1 MANNAKKYIK
11 LAILAVVSMII
22 GSVITIAIKDFDVAK
37 VNTNKTEVSY
47 SKTKKGFDSLYET
60 YDTIMSEY
68 YKDVDS
74 DKLIEGAINGMLES
88 LDDEHTMYFDKKSKE
103 EFDSELSGNYYGI
116 GAQIQLTS
124 DETIKITKVFDD
136 SPAKKAGLKEEDVF
150 VSVDGTSVKGKS
162 ATEVANML
170 KSDSVKTSTIVV
182 KRNDK
187 ELTFK
192 VTKENITLF
201 SVSSE
206 MLDNNGKNVGYL
218 SVSIFGQKTYSQFKD
233 ALTKLE
239 KQDMDSLIIDLR
251 GNTGGYL
258 STVTNML
265 EEFID
270 KGNVIYQIQSSSGV
284 KQYKTVKASE
294 KKYKIVVLIDGG
306 SASASEIMSAA
317 MKEVYGAT
325 LVGQTTYGKGTVQTT
340 KNLSNGSMI
349 KYTIENWLT
358 PNGNWINEVG
368 VTPTNVVE
376 LDEIYYQK
384 PISENDN
391 QLKEAIN
398 LVSNQQK

>member
-22 GSVITIAIKDFDVAK
+22 GSIITIAIKDFDVAK

-206 MLDNNGKNVGYL
+206 ILDNNGKNVGYL

-349 KYTIENWLT
+349 KYTIEKWLT
-358 PNGNWINEVG
+358 PSGKNIDKEGIKPDYE
-368 VTPTNVVE
+368 VE
-376 LDEIYYQK
+376 LGDSYK
-384 PISENDN
+384 NNPTKENDA
-391 QLKEAIN
+391 QL
-398 LVSNQQK
+398 QKALDLLK

>member
-37 VNTNKTEVSY
+37 VNTNKIEVSY

-124 DETIKITKVFDD
+124 DKTIKITKVFDD

-270 KGNVIYQIQSSSGV
+270 KGNIIYQIQSSSGV

-349 KYTIENWLT
+349 KYTIEKWLT
-358 PNGNWINEVG
+358 PSGKNIDKEGIKPDYE
-368 VTPTNVVE
+368 VE
-376 LDEIYYQK
+376 LGDSYK
-384 PISENDN
+384 NNPTKENDA
-391 QLKEAIN
+391 QL
-398 LVSNQQK
+398 QKALDLLK

>member
-170 KSDSVKTSTIVV
+170 KSDSVKTSTVVV

-284 KQYKTVKASE
+284 KQYKTVKASD

-340 KNLSNGSMI
+340 RDLSNGSMI
-349 KYTIENWLT
+349 KYTIEKWLT
-358 PNGNWINEVG
+358 PSGKNIDKEGIKPDYE
-368 VTPTNVVE
+368 VE
-376 LDEIYYQK
+376 LGDSYK
-384 PISENDN
+384 NNPTKENDA
-391 QLKEAIN
+391 QL
-398 LVSNQQK
+398 QKALDLLK

>member
-170 KSDSVKTSTIVV
+170 KSDSVKTSTIIV

-284 KQYKTVKASE
+284 KQYKTVKASD

-340 KNLSNGSMI
+340 KDLSNGSMI
-349 KYTIENWLT
+349 KYTIEKWLT
-358 PNGNWINEVG
+358 PSGKNIDKEGIKPDYE
-368 VTPTNVVE
+368 VE
-376 LDEIYYQK
+376 LGDSYK
-384 PISENDN
+384 NNPTKENDA
-391 QLKEAIN
+391 QL
-398 LVSNQQK
+398 QKALDLLK

>member
-22 GSVITIAIKDFDVAK
+22 GSVITIAIKDFDGAK

-124 DETIKITKVFDD
+124 DETIKITKVFDN

-233 ALTKLE
+233 ALIKLE

-349 KYTIENWLT
+349 KYTIEKWLT
-358 PNGNWINEVG
+358 PSGKNIDKEGIKPDYE
-368 VTPTNVVE
+368 VE
-376 LDEIYYQK
+376 LGDSYK
-384 PISENDN
+384 DNPTKENDT
-391 QLKEAIN
+391 QL
-398 LVSNQQK
+398 QKALDLLK

>member
-22 GSVITIAIKDFDVAK
+22 GSIITIAIKDFDVAK

-325 LVGQTTYGKGTVQTT
+325 LVGQTTYGKGTVQAT

-349 KYTIENWLT
+349 KYTIEKWLT
-358 PNGNWINEVG
+358 PSGKNIDKEGIKPDYE
-368 VTPTNVVE
+368 VE
-376 LDEIYYQK
+376 LGDSYK
-384 PISENDN
+384 NNPTKENDA
-391 QLKEAIN
+391 QL
-398 LVSNQQK
+398 QKALDLLK

>member
-37 VNTNKTEVSY
+37 DNTNKTEVSY

-150 VSVDGTSVKGKS
+150 VSVDGTSVKGKN

-340 KNLSNGSMI
+340 KDLSNGSMI
-349 KYTIENWLT
+349 KYTIEKWLT
-358 PNGNWINEVG
+358 PSGKNIDKEGIKPDYE
-368 VTPTNVVE
+368 VE
-376 LDEIYYQK
+376 LGDSYK
-384 PISENDN
+384 NNPTKENDA
-391 QLKEAIN
+391 QL
-398 LVSNQQK
+398 QKALDLLK

>member
-218 SVSIFGQKTYSQFKD
+218 SVSIFGQKTYFQFKD

-349 KYTIENWLT
+349 KYTIEKWLT
-358 PNGNWINEVG
+358 PSGKNIDKEGIKPDYE
-368 VTPTNVVE
+368 VE
-376 LDEIYYQK
+376 LGDSYK
-384 PISENDN
+384 NNPTKENDA
-391 QLKEAIN
+391 QL
-398 LVSNQQK
+398 QKALDLLK

>member
-22 GSVITIAIKDFDVAK
+22 GSIITIAIKDFDVAK

-124 DETIKITKVFDD
+124 DETIKITKVFDN

-218 SVSIFGQKTYSQFKD
+218 SVSIFGQKTYSQFRD

-349 KYTIENWLT
+349 KYTIEKWLT
-358 PNGNWINEVG
+358 PSGKNIDKEGIKPDYE
-368 VTPTNVVE
+368 VE
-376 LDEIYYQK
+376 LGDSYK
-384 PISENDN
+384 NNPTKENDA
-391 QLKEAIN
+391 QL
-398 LVSNQQK
+398 QKALDLLK

>member
-22 GSVITIAIKDFDVAK
+22 GSIITIAIKDFDVAK

-170 KSDSVKTSTIVV
+170 KSDSIKTSTIVV

-284 KQYKTVKASE
+284 KQYKTVKASD

-340 KNLSNGSMI
+340 KDLSNGSMI
-349 KYTIENWLT
+349 KYTIEKWLT
-358 PNGNWINEVG
+358 PSGKNIDKEGIKPDYE
-368 VTPTNVVE
+368 VE
-376 LDEIYYQK
+376 LGDSYK
-384 PISENDN
+384 NNPTKENDA
-391 QLKEAIN
+391 QL
-398 LVSNQQK
+398 QKALDLLK

>member
-170 KSDSVKTSTIVV
+170 KSDSVRTSTIVV

-349 KYTIENWLT
+349 KYTIEKWLT
-358 PNGNWINEVG
+358 PSGKNIDKEGIKPDYE
-368 VTPTNVVE
+368 VE
-376 LDEIYYQK
+376 LGDSYK
-384 PISENDN
+384 NNPTKENDA
-391 QLKEAIN
+391 QL
-398 LVSNQQK
+398 QKALDLLK

>member
-22 GSVITIAIKDFDVAK
+22 GSVITIAIKDFDVVK

-284 KQYKTVKASE
+284 KQYKTVKASD

-340 KNLSNGSMI
+340 KDLSNGSMI
-349 KYTIENWLT
+349 KYTIEKWLT
-358 PNGNWINEVG
+358 PNGKNIDKEG
-368 VTPTNVVE
+368 IKPDYEVE
-376 LDEIYYQK
+376 LGDSYK
-384 PISENDN
+384 NNPTKENDA
-391 QLKEAIN
+391 QL
-398 LVSNQQK
+398 QKALDLLK

>member
-74 DKLIEGAINGMLES
+74 DKSIEGAINGMLES

-349 KYTIENWLT
+349 KYTIEKWLT
-358 PNGNWINEVG
+358 PSGKNIDKEGIKPDYE
-368 VTPTNVVE
+368 VE
-376 LDEIYYQK
+376 LGDSYK
-384 PISENDN
+384 NNPTKENDA
-391 QLKEAIN
+391 QL
-398 LVSNQQK
+398 QKALDLLK

>member
-11 LAILAVVSMII
+11 LALLAVVSMII

-284 KQYKTVKASE
+284 KQYKTVKASD

-340 KNLSNGSMI
+340 KDLSNGSMI
-349 KYTIENWLT
+349 KYTIEKWLT
-358 PNGNWINEVG
+358 PSGKNIDKEGIKPDYE
-368 VTPTNVVE
+368 VE
-376 LDEIYYQK
+376 LGDSYK
-384 PISENDN
+384 NNPTKENDA
-391 QLKEAIN
+391 QL
-398 LVSNQQK
+398 QKALDLLK

>member
-11 LAILAVVSMII
+11 LALLAVVSMII

-218 SVSIFGQKTYSQFKD
+218 SVSIFGQKTYFQFKD

-349 KYTIENWLT
+349 KYTIEKWLT
-358 PNGNWINEVG
+358 PSGKNIDKEGIKPDYE
-368 VTPTNVVE
+368 VE
-376 LDEIYYQK
+376 LGDSYK
-384 PISENDN
+384 NNSTKENDA
-391 QLKEAIN
+391 QL
-398 LVSNQQK
+398 QKALDLLK

>member
-124 DETIKITKVFDD
+124 DETIKITKVFDN

-170 KSDSVKTSTIVV
+170 KSDSVKTSTIAV

-349 KYTIENWLT
+349 KYTIEKWLT
-358 PNGNWINEVG
+358 PSGKNIDKEGIKPDYE
-368 VTPTNVVE
+368 VE
-376 LDEIYYQK
+376 LGDSYK
-384 PISENDN
+384 NNPTKENDA
-391 QLKEAIN
+391 QL
-398 LVSNQQK
+398 QKALDLLK

>member
-37 VNTNKTEVSY
+37 VNTNKTAVSY

-124 DETIKITKVFDD
+124 DKTIKITKVFDD

-270 KGNVIYQIQSSSGV
+270 KGNIIYQIQSSSGV

-349 KYTIENWLT
+349 KYTIEKWLT
-358 PNGNWINEVG
+358 PSGKNIDKEGIKPDYE
-368 VTPTNVVE
+368 VE
-376 LDEIYYQK
+376 LGDSYK
-384 PISENDN
+384 NNPTKENDA
-391 QLKEAIN
+391 QL
-398 LVSNQQK
+398 QKALDLLK

>member
-124 DETIKITKVFDD
+124 DKTIKITKVFDD

-218 SVSIFGQKTYSQFKD
+218 SVSIFGQKTYFQFKD

-270 KGNVIYQIQSSSGV
+270 KGNIIYQIQSSSGV

-349 KYTIENWLT
+349 KYTIEKWLT
-358 PNGNWINEVG
+358 PSGKNIDKEGIKPDYE
-368 VTPTNVVE
+368 VE
-376 LDEIYYQK
+376 LGDSYK
-384 PISENDN
+384 NNPTKENDA
-391 QLKEAIN
+391 QL
-398 LVSNQQK
+398 QKALDLLK

>member
-22 GSVITIAIKDFDVAK
+22 GSVITIAIKDFCLAK

-60 YDTIMSEY
+60 YYTIMSEY

-218 SVSIFGQKTYSQFKD
+218 SVSIFGQKTYFQFKD

-349 KYTIENWLT
+349 KYTIEKWLT
-358 PNGNWINEVG
+358 PSGKNIDKEGIKPDYE
-368 VTPTNVVE
+368 VE
-376 LDEIYYQK
+376 LGDSYK
-384 PISENDN
+384 NNPTKENDA
-391 QLKEAIN
+391 QL
-398 LVSNQQK
+398 QKALDLLK

>member
-1 MANNAKKYIK
+1 MKKILTKLKEYKIYIIVLIASAIIFNIK
-11 LAILAVVSMII
+11 LPYYVMAPGDI
-22 GSVITIAIKDFDVAK
+22 ITIDNRIETTSKKESTGNINLLYVTEYEGTVSSVVMSFLMKNWDLEKLEEVQLSNETPEEIKLRNKVMLDNSIQNAIFVAY
-37 VNTNKTEVSY
+37 N
-47 SKTKKGFDSLYET
+47 SL
-60 YDTIMSEY
+60 
-68 YKDVDS
+68 
-74 DKLIEGAINGMLES
+74 G
-88 LDDEHTMYFDKKSKE
+88 KE
-103 EFDSELSGNYYGI
+103 
-116 GAQIQLTS
+116 
-124 DETIKITKVFDD
+124 IKITNKRNIVIGTTNDNEIKIND
-136 SPAKKAGLKEEDVF
+136 EILKINDIEVE
-150 VSVDGTSVKGKS
+150 SVDTIKEVIKDTNISDKVKL
-162 ATEVANML
+162 T
-170 KSDSVKTSTIVV
+170 V

-284 KQYKTVKASE
+284 KQYKTVKASD

-340 KNLSNGSMI
+340 KDLSNGSMI
-349 KYTIENWLT
+349 KYTIEKWLT
-358 PNGNWINEVG
+358 PSGKNIDKEGIKPDYE
-368 VTPTNVVE
+368 VE
-376 LDEIYYQK
+376 LGDSYK
-384 PISENDN
+384 NNPTKENDA
-391 QLKEAIN
+391 QL
-398 LVSNQQK
+398 QKALDLLK

>member
-74 DKLIEGAINGMLES
+74 NKLIEGAINGMLES

-150 VSVDGTSVKGKS
+150 VSVDGTSVKGKN

-284 KQYKTVKASE
+284 KQYKTVRASE

-349 KYTIENWLT
+349 KYTIEKWLT
-358 PNGNWINEVG
+358 PSGKNIDKEGIKPDYE
-368 VTPTNVVE
+368 VE
-376 LDEIYYQK
+376 LGDSYK
-384 PISENDN
+384 NNPTKENDA
-391 QLKEAIN
+391 QL
-398 LVSNQQK
+398 QKALDLLK

>member
-22 GSVITIAIKDFDVAK
+22 GSIITIAIKDFDVAK

-124 DETIKITKVFDD
+124 DETIKITKVFDN

-170 KSDSVKTSTIVV
+170 KSDSVKTSTIVI

-218 SVSIFGQKTYSQFKD
+218 SVSIFGQKTYSQFRD

-349 KYTIENWLT
+349 KYTIEKWLT
-358 PNGNWINEVG
+358 PSGKNIDKEGIKPDYE
-368 VTPTNVVE
+368 VE
-376 LDEIYYQK
+376 LGDSYK
-384 PISENDN
+384 NNPTKENDA
-391 QLKEAIN
+391 QL
-398 LVSNQQK
+398 QKALDLLK

>member
-74 DKLIEGAINGMLES
+74 YKLIEGAINGMLES

-270 KGNVIYQIQSSSGV
+270 KGNIIYQIQSSSGV

-349 KYTIENWLT
+349 KYTIEKWLT
-358 PNGNWINEVG
+358 PSGKNIDKEGIKPDYE
-368 VTPTNVVE
+368 VE
-376 LDEIYYQK
+376 LGDSYK
-384 PISENDN
+384 NNPTKENDA
-391 QLKEAIN
+391 QL
-398 LVSNQQK
+398 QKALDLLK

>member
-22 GSVITIAIKDFDVAK
+22 GSVITIAIKDFDGAK

-124 DETIKITKVFDD
+124 DETIKITKVFDN

-218 SVSIFGQKTYSQFKD
+218 SVSIFGQKTYSQFND

-284 KQYKTVKASE
+284 KQYKTVKVSD

-349 KYTIENWLT
+349 KYTIEKWLT
-358 PNGNWINEVG
+358 PSGKNIDKEGIKPDYE
-368 VTPTNVVE
+368 VE
-376 LDEIYYQK
+376 LGDSYK
-384 PISENDN
+384 NNPTKENDA
-391 QLKEAIN
+391 QL
-398 LVSNQQK
+398 QKALDLLK

>member
-37 VNTNKTEVSY
+37 DNTNKTEVSY

-150 VSVDGTSVKGKS
+150 VSVDGTSVKGKN

-182 KRNDK
+182 KRNDE

-349 KYTIENWLT
+349 KYTIEKWLT
-358 PNGNWINEVG
+358 PSGKNIDKEGIKPDYE
-368 VTPTNVVE
+368 VE
-376 LDEIYYQK
+376 LGDSYK
-384 PISENDN
+384 NNPTKENDA
-391 QLKEAIN
+391 QL
-398 LVSNQQK
+398 QKALDLLK

>member
-1 MANNAKKYIK
+1 MVNNAKKYIK

-22 GSVITIAIKDFDVAK
+22 GSVITIVIKDFDVAK

-150 VSVDGTSVKGKS
+150 VSVDGTSVKGKN

-270 KGNVIYQIQSSSGV
+270 KGNIIYQIQSSSGV

-349 KYTIENWLT
+349 KYTIEKWLT
-358 PNGNWINEVG
+358 PSGKNIDKEGIKPDYE
-368 VTPTNVVE
+368 VE
-376 LDEIYYQK
+376 LGDSYK
-384 PISENDN
+384 NNPTKENDA
-391 QLKEAIN
+391 QL
-398 LVSNQQK
+398 QKALDLLK

>member
-11 LAILAVVSMII
+11 LALLAVVSMII

-270 KGNVIYQIQSSSGV
+270 KGNIIYQIQSSSGV

-349 KYTIENWLT
+349 KYTIEKWLT
-358 PNGNWINEVG
+358 PSGKNIDKEGIKPDYE
-368 VTPTNVVE
+368 VE
-376 LDEIYYQK
+376 LGDSYK
-384 PISENDN
+384 NNPTKENDA
-391 QLKEAIN
+391 QL
-398 LVSNQQK
+398 QKALDLLK

>member
-22 GSVITIAIKDFDVAK
+22 GSVITIVIKDFDVAK

-150 VSVDGTSVKGKS
+150 VSVDGTSIKGKS

-284 KQYKTVKASE
+284 KQYKTVKSSD

-325 LVGQTTYGKGTVQTT
+325 LVGQTTYGKGPVQTT

-349 KYTIENWLT
+349 KYTIEKWLT
-358 PNGNWINEVG
+358 PSGKNIDKEGIKPDYE
-368 VTPTNVVE
+368 VE
-376 LDEIYYQK
+376 LGDSYK
-384 PISENDN
+384 NNPTKENDA
-391 QLKEAIN
+391 QL
-398 LVSNQQK
+398 QKALDLLK

>member
-47 SKTKKGFDSLYET
+47 SKTKKGFDSLYE
-60 YDTIMSEY
+60 SEY

-218 SVSIFGQKTYSQFKD
+218 KNIF
-233 ALTKLE
+233 
-239 KQDMDSLIIDLR
+239 
-251 GNTGGYL
+251 
-258 STVTNML
+258 
-265 EEFID
+265 
-270 KGNVIYQIQSSSGV
+270 
-284 KQYKTVKASE
+284 
-294 KKYKIVVLIDGG
+294 
-306 SASASEIMSAA
+306 
-317 MKEVYGAT
+317 
-325 LVGQTTYGKGTVQTT
+325 
-340 KNLSNGSMI
+340 
-349 KYTIENWLT
+349 
-358 PNGNWINEVG
+358 
-368 VTPTNVVE
+368 
-376 LDEIYYQK
+376 
-384 PISENDN
+384 PI
-391 QLKEAIN
+391 
-398 LVSNQQK
+398 

>member
-22 GSVITIAIKDFDVAK
+22 GSIITIAIKDFDVAK

-218 SVSIFGQKTYSQFKD
+218 SVSIFGQKTYFQFKD

-349 KYTIENWLT
+349 KYTIEKWLT
-358 PNGNWINEVG
+358 PSGKNIDKEGIKPDYE
-368 VTPTNVVE
+368 VE
-376 LDEIYYQK
+376 LGDSYK
-384 PISENDN
+384 DNPTKENDA
-391 QLKEAIN
+391 QL
-398 LVSNQQK
+398 QKALDLLK

>member
-349 KYTIENWLT
+349 KYTIEKWLT
-358 PNGNWINEVG
+358 PSGKNIDKEGIKPDYE
-368 VTPTNVVE
+368 VE
-376 LDEIYYQK
+376 LGDSYK
-384 PISENDN
+384 NNPTKENDT
-391 QLKEAIN
+391 QL
-398 LVSNQQK
+398 QKALDLLK

>member
-47 SKTKKGFDSLYET
+47 SKTKKGFNSLYET

-349 KYTIENWLT
+349 KYTIEKWLT
-358 PNGNWINEVG
+358 PSGKNIDKEGIKPDYE
-368 VTPTNVVE
+368 VE
-376 LDEIYYQK
+376 LGDSYK
-384 PISENDN
+384 NNPTKENDA
-391 QLKEAIN
+391 QL
-398 LVSNQQK
+398 QKALDLLK

>member
-124 DETIKITKVFDD
+124 DETIKITKVFDN

-233 ALTKLE
+233 ALIKLE

-349 KYTIENWLT
+349 KYTIEKWLT
-358 PNGNWINEVG
+358 PSGKNIDKEGIKPDCE
-368 VTPTNVVE
+368 VE
-376 LDEIYYQK
+376 LGDSYK
-384 PISENDN
+384 NNPTKENDA
-391 QLKEAIN
+391 QL
-398 LVSNQQK
+398 QKALDLLK

>member
-22 GSVITIAIKDFDVAK
+22 GSVITIAIKDFDAAK

-124 DETIKITKVFDD
+124 DETIKITKVFDN

-349 KYTIENWLT
+349 KYTIEKWLT
-358 PNGNWINEVG
+358 PSGKNIDKEGIKPDYE
-368 VTPTNVVE
+368 VE
-376 LDEIYYQK
+376 LGDSYK
-384 PISENDN
+384 NNPTKENDA
-391 QLKEAIN
+391 QL
-398 LVSNQQK
+398 QKALDLLK